1 MLNKWHGFC
10 FVSQETAKLGRSDAR
25 WQATQPLSR
34 QLWRSH
40 HCGIKGLAE
49 PCVESCLATLNT
61 MDSKPYKNLL
71 QDKLKEW
78 YNLYAAV
85 RPTPKAG
92 RLSVAS
98 LGYGDDSAD
107 EDGAA
112 ARDEGEEGRIRGE
125 LPLL

>member
-1 MLNKWHGFC
+1 MLVGKQTNDYCVKC
-10 FVSQETAKLGRSDAR
+10 DDCIIAAS
-25 WQATQPLSR
+25 
-34 QLWRSH
+34 
-40 HCGIKGLAE
+40 E

-98 LGYGDDSAD
+98 LGDGDDSAD

-112 ARDEGEEGRIRGE
+112 ARDEGGEGRIRGE
-125 LPLL
+125 LPSL

>member
-1 MLNKWHGFC
+1 M
-10 FVSQETAKLGRSDAR
+10 
-25 WQATQPLSR
+25 
-34 QLWRSH
+34 
-40 HCGIKGLAE
+40 
-49 PCVESCLATLNT
+49 ESCLATLNT

-125 LPLL
+125 LPSL

>member
-1 MLNKWHGFC
+1 
-10 FVSQETAKLGRSDAR
+10 
-25 WQATQPLSR
+25 
-34 QLWRSH
+34 
-40 HCGIKGLAE
+40 
-49 PCVESCLATLNT
+49 

-125 LPLL
+125 LPSL

>member
-1 MLNKWHGFC
+1 
-10 FVSQETAKLGRSDAR
+10 
-25 WQATQPLSR
+25 
-34 QLWRSH
+34 
-40 HCGIKGLAE
+40 
-49 PCVESCLATLNT
+49 

-112 ARDEGEEGRIRGE
+112 ARDKGRRGE
-125 LPLL
+125 FGENSLRCNELLPPEIRSRIGPARARKNAFHIHDFIVDFIA